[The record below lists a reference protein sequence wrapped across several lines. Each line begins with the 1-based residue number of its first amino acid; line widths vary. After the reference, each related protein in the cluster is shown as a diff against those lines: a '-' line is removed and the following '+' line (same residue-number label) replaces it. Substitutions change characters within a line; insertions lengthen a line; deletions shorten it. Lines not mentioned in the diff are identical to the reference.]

1 MTSRLIHHQVAQRC
15 FVKRM
20 RAFSVPFV
28 SGPATSRPCHIIL
41 KMIQSHCSFKAQGAW
56 LFLFMVHFV
65 QGFHKLSQPL
75 AKLAPWSLCSWW
87 TGLCWMVNRL
97 NAFRNALN
105 KNYVKCALTL
115 ATFFKSFNHLTLTI
129 LLLVFPVSYCMHV
142 LVKFHLC
149 YTHYSICP
157 PSLRHFL
164 KNRRMQILS
173 LFINVSL
180 RQLFQTTVAFRFLM
194 FYLKFWKD
202 RFLHDLPAS
211 YPLAAWSSTRKM
223 HCLNYLKL
231 FIN

>member
-1 MTSRLIHHQVAQRC
+1 MNLYRLPDLLIKLVYLTCFFTQFLPHLTVAALLY
-15 FVKRM
+15 VYPD
-20 RAFSVPFV
+20 S
-28 SGPATSRPCHIIL
+28 T
-41 KMIQSHCSFKAQGAW
+41 
-56 LFLFMVHFV
+56 
-65 QGFHKLSQPL
+65 
-75 AKLAPWSLCSWW
+75 
-87 TGLCWMVNRL
+87 T
-97 NAFRNALN
+97 ALN
-105 KNYVKCALTL
+105 ENYVKCALTL

-129 LLLVFPVSYCMHV
+129 LLLVFPVSYCMQV
-142 LVKFHLC
+142 LMKFHLC

-157 PSLRHFL
+157 QSLRHFL

-202 RFLHDLPAS
+202 RFSHDLPAS
-211 YPLAAWSSTRKM
+211 YPLAAWFSTRKM